1 MRILLGMGTAYL
13 AASLAAFGQT
23 PSPAPRARNANSGQ
37 VAETPYLGVG
47 GVDITSDRAKTLK
60 LKEERGVEVTSVD
73 PDGAAA
79 KAGLKEGDVVVEF
92 NGQKVEGWEHLK
104 RLVRETPIHRE
115 VKIVI
120 WRNGAPQTLTAMI
133 GGRRE
138 GQMEMGSWLTPPPNA
153 WVQPMPP
160 SAPTPPSMP
169 SMPSMPYMFD
179 TPMFRTLMGSSSLGI
194 IGEAVGQEP
203 QLAEFFGVKEG
214 VLVRSVNKESAAE
227 KAGMKAGDVITKVD
241 DTAVSTP
248 QQISSALR
256 AANRKSSVVVTVVRN
271 KKEMTLTVTPDTN
284 GMYRGGL
291 WDPKD
296 NVLLQ
301 LFQPVGQQQKDKQ

>member
-1 MRILLGMGTAYL
+1 MRIPVGIGTAYL
-13 AASLAAFGQT
+13 AASLALFGQT
-23 PSPAPRARNANSGQ
+23 PSPLPRTHSANSMQ
-37 VAETPYLGVG
+37 AAETPYLGVG
-47 GVDITSDRAKTLK
+47 GQDITSDRAKTLK

-79 KAGLKEGDVVVEF
+79 KAGLKEGDVVMEF

-120 WRNGAPQTLTAMI
+120 WRNGAPQTLTATI
-133 GGRRE
+133 GAHRE
-138 GQMEMGSWLTPPPNA
+138 GQSDMGGWPTQPPSA

-160 SAPTPPSMP
+160 SAPTPSMP
-169 SMPSMPYMFD
+169 SMPSMPPMFD

-203 QLAEFFGVKEG
+203 QFAEFFGVKEG
-214 VLVRSVNKESAAE
+214 VLVRSVNKDSAAE

-248 QQISSALR
+248 QQITSALR
-256 AANRKSSVVVTVVRN
+256 AGNRKGSVVVTVVRN

-284 GMYRGGL
+284 GMYRGGI

-296 NVLLQ
+296 NILLQ
-301 LFQPVGQQQKDKQ
+301 LFQPAGQQQKDKQ